1 MECLFLPRMT
11 LLRNFVLLFALFG
24 SIEGLT
30 QNLDTESI
38 DNHKRIVYQEKVG
51 DAFQGGEWFR
61 FRIHYGFFNASYA
74 TLSIKDTIYQGR
86 PAYHASGVGRTT
98 GLARLFFR
106 VDDYYDSIFE
116 KDVVRPLHFIR
127 DIYEGGYTKH
137 VTIDFDHNNRVCTV
151 NNLKTYATE
160 TVPIK
165 PNVQDLISAF
175 YFLRNHFDVNNIQP
189 GESAAIDIF
198 YDLSNFVFKFK
209 FLGREKL
216 NTKFGTILC
225 LKFRPYVES
234 GRVFSKEEGLT
245 LWISDD
251 ENKIPVRLTADL
263 KVGSIDADLDAF
275 RGLKHPFKII
285 IDD

>member
-1 MECLFLPRMT
+1 MKVLQILAI
-11 LLRNFVLLFALFG
+11 LLVFNIPLHSLGQALEVDQSVFN
-24 SIEGLT
+24 
-30 QNLDTESI
+30 Q
-38 DNHKRIVYQEKVG
+38 RIRSEEKIG

-61 FRIHYGFFNASYA
+61 FRIHYGIFNASYA

-86 PAYHASGVGRTT
+86 PAYHASGIGRTT

-116 KDVVRPLHFIR
+116 QDIVRPLHFIR
-127 DIYEGGYTKH
+127 NINEGGYTKH
-137 VTIDFDHNNRVCTV
+137 VTIDFDHTNKVCTV
-151 NNLKTYATE
+151 NNLKKSTLDVA
-160 TVPIK
+160 PIE

-175 YFLRNHFDVNNIQP
+175 YFLRNHFDLSDIQT
-189 GESAAIDIF
+189 GEFAAINIF

-209 FLGREKL
+209 FLGRQKL
-216 NTKFGTILC
+216 NTKFGVVSC

-251 ENKIPVRLTADL
+251 ENKIPIRLTADL
-263 KVGSIDADLDAF
+263 RVGSIDADLDAF
-275 RGLKHPFKII
+275 RGLKHPFNIVVN
-285 IDD
+285 D

>member
-1 MECLFLPRMT
+1 MECLFLLRMI
-11 LLRNFVLLFALFG
+11 LLQNFVILFALLG
-24 SIEGLT
+24 SLLGLA
-30 QNLDTESI
+30 QNLEAEGANTS
-38 DNHKRIVYQEKVG
+38 KRIVYQEKVG

-74 TLSIKDTIYQGR
+74 TLSVKDTIYQGR
-86 PAYHASGVGRTT
+86 PAFHASGIGRTT

-116 KDVVRPLHFIR
+116 QDIVRPLHFIR
-127 DIYEGGYTKH
+127 NINEGGYTKH
-137 VTIDFDHNNRVCTV
+137 VTIDFDHANKVCTV
-151 NNLKTYATE
+151 NNLKTSALN
-160 TVPIK
+160 VAPIE

-175 YFLRNHFDVNNIQP
+175 YFLRNHFDISDIEI
-189 GESAAIDIF
+189 GEFAAINIF

-216 NTKFGTILC
+216 NTKFGMVSC

-234 GRVFSKEEGLT
+234 GRVFNKEEGLT

-263 KVGSIDADLDAF
+263 RVGSIDADLDAF

-285 IDD
+285 VND

>member
-1 MECLFLPRMT
+1 MN
-11 LLRNFVLLFALFG
+11 LLRNFAFILVLCSPLD
-24 SIEGLT
+24 GLA
-30 QNLDTESI
+30 QGLESGDI
-38 DNHKRIVYQEKVG
+38 TSSGRIHYQEKVG

-61 FRIHYGFFNASYA
+61 FRIHYGIFNASFA
-74 TLSIKDTIYQGR
+74 TLSVKDTIYQGK
-86 PAYHASGVGRTT
+86 AAHHASGVGRTT

-116 KDVVRPLHFIR
+116 QDIVRPLYFIR
-127 DIYEGGYTKH
+127 NINEGGYTKH
-137 VTIDFDHNNRVCTV
+137 VTIEFDHRQRVCTV
-151 NNLKTYATE
+151 NNLKTSASDV
-160 TVPIK
+160 VPIE

-175 YFLRNHFDVNNIQP
+175 YFLRNHFDLNDIQI
-189 GESAAIDIF
+189 GEFAAINIF

-209 FLGREKL
+209 FLGKEKL
-216 NTKFGTILC
+216 NTKFGVVSC

-251 ENKIPVRLTADL
+251 ENKIPMRLTADL
-263 KVGSIDADLDAF
+263 RVGSIDADLDAF

-285 IDD
+285 VND